1 MASTAGIMV
10 IFSKP
15 KLIFT
20 KNILIKIQCF
30 LLEGLITTSLYTVSY
45 TCIEKKKRASLFDVL
60 YTILKNKKVNKA
72 CKEILLRPIF
82 MLLFRCRSWII
93 SKYLPQNT
101 VIQLIIEPLFNFDVY
116 RKMVIPLV
124 KL

>member
-15 KLIFT
+15 ELIFT

-45 TCIEKKKRASLFDVL
+45 TCIEKKRAGLFDVL
-60 YTILKNKKVNKA
+60 YTILKNKKVNVA

-82 MLLFRCRSWII
+82 MLLFRCRSRII